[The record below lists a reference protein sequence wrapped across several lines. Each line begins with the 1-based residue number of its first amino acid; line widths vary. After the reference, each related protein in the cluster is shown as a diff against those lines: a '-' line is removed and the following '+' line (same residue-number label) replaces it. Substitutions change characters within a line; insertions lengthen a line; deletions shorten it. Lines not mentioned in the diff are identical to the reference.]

1 MRPVTF
7 YTSGLKGQ
15 TGKVYADFY
24 LCSNDSTIPTVE
36 MISFTG
42 FPEHVEE
49 FKRLIIENNTASIYT
64 AWGRTKKVKFRGDYR
79 FVTET
84 FGDYDHAIA
93 VGERINHLNAK
104 YPIVMISASESPPQ
118 KIFKILKNKFTI
130 PLSERWTNTLFNEL
144 LKENKIIE
152 LQAYFS
158 EESPLRGTTF
168 YEIRL
173 TEEELTKI
181 VTQKV
186 KNGTFFIKGDLTFDP
201 HNINLTEYVKKH
213 AHVFVEKLEQT
224 IRPLH
229 NPLTD
234 KVHPLVN
241 SLKRKAFETQAHVI
255 TAVAKALKRKNSVII
270 VGEMGSGK
278 TFMSAAVPYVHSE
291 GKPYRALIMCPAHL
305 IEKWERE
312 IKNTVPDAKV
322 YILNSWK
329 DVLKLKMGTPR
340 EGYEYYV
347 ISKDKAKLHYNEKPA
362 VVEQKHLKRLIC
374 PVCGSI
380 IMTKENKP
388 ADNSY
393 FETHTLAN
401 HKCRVCKTKLWQ
413 ADNQKF
419 RRYAVSEYIKRHLKR
434 YFDYF
439 IADEVHELKGG
450 DTAQGNTF
458 GILSSSAKKT
468 IVLTGTLLGGY
479 ASDIFYILYRL
490 APEEMKKA
498 GFKYQDEL
506 KFTEKYGAVETIIT
520 EPDGESGQHNKSSKG
535 RKKNTRKR
543 KLPVISPQIFAD
555 FLLDKTV
562 FIQLADLKQEL
573 PEYKEYVD
581 IIKPDPELK
590 TAYNKLAD
598 ELKSVL
604 NPYDGMRNLA
614 TYLMTL
620 LRYPDHPF
628 NNEPIDTWSRQ
639 IIPTE
644 LPDRYIYA
652 KEQKLL
658 NYVLSETQQNRR
670 VFIYA
675 HFTGEKDIT
684 QRLEMLLNRIGIKT
698 AVLKAA
704 VPPER
709 REQWLVQKVKE
720 GYQCIISNFDLVKT
734 GLDLYD
740 FPTLIFYE
748 TGYSTYTLRQAAKR
762 SWRIG
767 QTKPVKVI
775 FMVYK
780 NTLQYDALT
789 LMSNKLESAMNIEGQ
804 FSEDGLRA
812 LADSDNILIE
822 LAKSLTG
829 ELKLET
835 SLESVWEQ
843 IDSTS
848 EISVQEPIRTA
859 DQYSKPVSTVF
870 TAPRF
875 KTVKIKDKKN
885 KSEIQQLAIDFE
897 ALV

>member
-1 MRPVTF
+1 MRTIIFSDTKKTHEVYTDFFVYSTSDSSPV
-7 YTSGLKGQ
+7 
-15 TGKVYADFY
+15 
-24 LCSNDSTIPTVE
+24 IE

-42 FPEHVEE
+42 LPDSIEGFKKLIVENKTAAIHV
-49 FKRLIIENNTASIYT
+49 L
-64 AWGRTKKVKFRGDYR
+64 WRTKRIKFKGEYK
-79 FVTET
+79 FITEN
-84 FGDYDHAIA
+84 FGDYVHAIA
-93 VGERINHLNAK
+93 VGDRINNLNTSH
-104 YPIVMISASESPPQ
+104 PIIMVSGLEIPEK
-118 KIFKILKNKFTI
+118 KIFQVLKLKFTI
-130 PLSERWTNTLFNEL
+130 PLSENWAYTLFDK
-144 LKENKIIE
+144 LKKEDKINRMNI
-152 LQAYFS
+152 YSS
-158 EESPLRGTTF
+158 ESTPIKGFEF
-168 YEIRL
+168 YEL
-173 TEEELTKI
+173 KVTEDELAKI
-181 VTQKV
+181 VTQGV
-186 KNGTFFIKGDLTFDP
+186 KNGDFPIYGTLDFDP
-201 HNINLTEYVKKH
+201 HNINLTEYVKRH
-213 AHVFVEKLEQT
+213 AHVFSKKLEEAVEP
-224 IRPLH
+224 IH
-229 NPLTD
+229 NPLKH
-234 KVHPLVN
+234 KVHPLIKN
-241 SLKRKAFETQAHVI
+241 LKRKAFEAQAHVI
-255 TAVAKALKRKNSVII
+255 TAIAKALKVKNGVIL

-291 GKPYRALIMCPAHL
+291 GKPFRVLVMSPAHL

-312 IKNTVPDAKV
+312 IKNTVPEAKV
-322 YILNSWK
+322 YILDSWK
-329 DVLKLKMGTPR
+329 DILKLRIDTPK
-340 EGYEYYV
+340 EGYEYYI
-347 ISKDKAKLHYNEKPA
+347 ISKDKAKLHYSEKPA
-362 VVEQKHLKRLIC
+362 VIEQKHLKRIIC
-374 PVCGSI
+374 PICGSI

-388 ADNSY
+388 ADSSY

-401 HKCRVCKTKLWQ
+401 HKCKVCKTKLWQ

-419 RRYAVSEYIKRHLKR
+419 RRYAVSEYIKRHLKG

-450 DTAQGNTF
+450 DTAQGNAF
-458 GILSSSAKKT
+458 GILSAAARKT

-490 APEEMKKA
+490 APEQMKKA
-498 GFKYQDEL
+498 GFRYQDEL
-506 KFTEKYGAVETIIT
+506 KFIEKYGAIETIIT
-520 EPDGESGQHNKSSKG
+520 EPDDESEQHNKNSKG
-535 RKKNTRKR
+535 WKKNTRKK

-555 FLLDKTV
+555 FLIDKAV

-590 TAYNKLAD
+590 TAYKKLAD
-598 ELKSVL
+598 ELRSVI

-628 NNEPIDTWSRQ
+628 NNEPIDAGRK

-644 LPDRYIYA
+644 LPDRYIYM

-658 NYVLSETQQNRR
+658 NYVLAETQQGRR
-670 VFIYA
+670 VFVYA
-675 HFTGEKDIT
+675 QFTGEKDIT
-684 QRLEMLLNRIGIKT
+684 HRLQMLLNKIGIKT
-698 AVLKAA
+698 AVLKAS
-704 VPPER
+704 VPPEK
-709 REQWLVQKVKE
+709 REQWLSQKVKE
-720 GYQCIISNFDLVKT
+720 GYKCIISNFDLVKT

-789 LMSNKLESAMNIEGQ
+789 LMGNKLESAMNIEGQ

-812 LADSDNILIE
+812 LADSSNILTE
-822 LAKSLTG
+822 LAKSLVG
-829 ELKLET
+829 DLKLET
-835 SLESVWEQ
+835 SLESIWEQ
-843 IDSTS
+843 IDNTLESS
-848 EISVQEPIRTA
+848 IQETIKTV
-859 DQYSKPVSTVF
+859 DQHSNPVSTVF

-885 KSEIQQLAIDFE
+885 KLEIEQLTIDFE

>member
-1 MRPVTF
+1 MRLITF
-7 YTSGLKGQ
+7 YTTGLKGQ
-15 TGKVYADFY
+15 TGKVYTDFY
-24 LCSNDSTIPTVE
+24 LCSGDGSTPVVE

-49 FKRLIIENNTASIYT
+49 FKRLIVENNTASIYT
-64 AWGRTKKVKFRGDYR
+64 VWGRTKRIKFKGNYK
-79 FVTET
+79 FITEN

-93 VGERINHLNAK
+93 VGERINNLETK
-104 YPIVMISASESPPQ
+104 YSIIMTSSLEVPAE
-118 KIFKILKNKFTI
+118 KIFEVLKLKFTV
-130 PLSERWTNTLFNEL
+130 PLSEKWTYTLFDKL
-144 LKENKIIE
+144 IKENKIIRP
-152 LQAYFS
+152 QIYFS
-158 EESPLRGTTF
+158 DKTPMKNLDF
-168 YEIRL
+168 YELYI
-173 TEEELTKI
+173 TEEELAAI
-181 VTQKV
+181 VTNGV
-186 KNGTFFIKGDLTFDP
+186 KDGTFFIEGELNFNP

-213 AHVFVEKLEQT
+213 AHIFSRKLEET
-224 IRPLH
+224 VEPIH
-229 NPLTD
+229 NPL
-234 KVHPLVN
+234 KHKAHPLVKN
-241 SLKRKAFETQAHVI
+241 LKREAFEAQAHAI
-255 TAVAKALKRKNSVII
+255 TAIAKALKTKNNVIL

-278 TFMSAAVPYVHSE
+278 TFMSAAVPYIHSN
-291 GKPYRALIMCPAHL
+291 GKPYRALVMCPAHL

-312 IKNTVPDAKV
+312 IQNTVPGAKV

-329 DVLKLKMGTPR
+329 DVLKLKIGTPK

-347 ISKDKAKLHYNEKPA
+347 ISKDRAKLHYSEKPA
-362 VVEQKHLKRLIC
+362 VIEQKHLKRIIC
-374 PVCGSI
+374 PVCGSV
-380 IMTKENKP
+380 IMTKEDKP
-388 ADNSY
+388 ADSGY

-419 RRYAVSEYIKRHLKR
+419 RRYAVSEYIKRHLKG

-458 GILSSSAKKT
+458 GILSASARKT

-490 APEEMKKA
+490 APEQMKKA
-498 GFKYQDEL
+498 GFRYQDEL
-506 KFTEKYGAVETIIT
+506 KFTEKYGAIETITT
-520 EPDGESGQHNKSSKG
+520 EPDDESGQHNKNSKG
-535 RKKNTRKR
+535 WKKSTRKR
-543 KLPVISPQIFAD
+543 KLPIISPQIFAD
-555 FLLDKTV
+555 FLIDKTV
-562 FIQLADLKQEL
+562 FIQLADLKQKL

-581 IIKPDPELK
+581 IIRPDPELK

-598 ELKSVL
+598 ELKSVI

-628 NNEPIDTWSRQ
+628 NNDPIDTWSRQ
-639 IIPTE
+639 IIPAE
-644 LPDRYIYA
+644 LPDRHIYM

-658 NYVLSETQQNRR
+658 NYVLSETQQGRR

-684 QRLEMLLNRIGIKT
+684 KRLEMLLNKIGIKT

-704 VPPER
+704 IPPEK
-709 REQWLVQKVKE
+709 REEWLVQKVKE
-720 GYQCIISNFDLVKT
+720 GYKCIISNFDLVKT

-789 LMSNKLESAMNIEGQ
+789 LMGNKLESAMNIEGQ

-812 LADSDNILIE
+812 LANSDNILTE
-822 LAKSLTG
+822 LAKSLIG
-829 ELKLET
+829 DLKLET
-835 SLESVWEQ
+835 SLESIWEQ
-843 IDSTS
+843 IDSVP
-848 EISVQEPIRTA
+848 EPSVQEPIETI
-859 DQYSKPVSTVF
+859 DQYSKPVSTV
-870 TAPRF
+870 TAHRF

>member
-1 MRPVTF
+1 
-7 YTSGLKGQ
+7 
-15 TGKVYADFY
+15 
-24 LCSNDSTIPTVE
+24 
-36 MISFTG
+36 
-42 FPEHVEE
+42 
-49 FKRLIIENNTASIYT
+49 
-64 AWGRTKKVKFRGDYR
+64 
-79 FVTET
+79 
-84 FGDYDHAIA
+84 
-93 VGERINHLNAK
+93 
-104 YPIVMISASESPPQ
+104 
-118 KIFKILKNKFTI
+118 
-130 PLSERWTNTLFNEL
+130 
-144 LKENKIIE
+144 
-152 LQAYFS
+152 
-158 EESPLRGTTF
+158 
-168 YEIRL
+168 
-173 TEEELTKI
+173 
-181 VTQKV
+181 
-186 KNGTFFIKGDLTFDP
+186 
-201 HNINLTEYVKKH
+201 
-213 AHVFVEKLEQT
+213 
-224 IRPLH
+224 
-229 NPLTD
+229 
-234 KVHPLVN
+234 
-241 SLKRKAFETQAHVI
+241 
-255 TAVAKALKRKNSVII
+255 
-270 VGEMGSGK
+270 
-278 TFMSAAVPYVHSE
+278 
-291 GKPYRALIMCPAHL
+291 
-305 IEKWERE
+305 
-312 IKNTVPDAKV
+312 
-322 YILNSWK
+322 
-329 DVLKLKMGTPR
+329 
-340 EGYEYYV
+340 
-347 ISKDKAKLHYNEKPA
+347 
-362 VVEQKHLKRLIC
+362 
-374 PVCGSI
+374 
-380 IMTKENKP
+380 
-388 ADNSY
+388 
-393 FETHTLAN
+393 
-401 HKCRVCKTKLWQ
+401 
-413 ADNQKF
+413 
-419 RRYAVSEYIKRHLKR
+419 
-434 YFDYF
+434 
-439 IADEVHELKGG
+439 
-450 DTAQGNTF
+450 
-458 GILSSSAKKT
+458 
-468 IVLTGTLLGGY
+468 VLTGTLLGGY

-535 RKKNTRKR
+535 WKKNTRKR

-848 EISVQEPIRTA
+848 KISVQKPIRTA

-897 ALV
+897 TLV